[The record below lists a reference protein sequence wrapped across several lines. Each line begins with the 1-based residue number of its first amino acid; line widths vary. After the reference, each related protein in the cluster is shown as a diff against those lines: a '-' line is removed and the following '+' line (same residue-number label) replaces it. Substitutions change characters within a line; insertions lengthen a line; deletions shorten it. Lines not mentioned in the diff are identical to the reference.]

1 MVRAM
6 NSRSP
11 LAQLAVFV
19 LVLVALNV
27 VLQLFGV
34 QLRINIIGS
43 IVLTI
48 VVGGIMQL
56 TRR

>member
-1 MVRAM
+1 M

-19 LVLVALNV
+19 LVLVVLNV